1 MTQKNVRTVA
11 LTATTA
17 LLMLLVIG
25 FGEAFAE
32 MLDSGEW
39 QHTSLELQEN
49 SEKYANAVAVAGQHE
64 SVEDENNA
72 ADTALI
78 VAKSAK
84 LSAFDEVIRVQ

>member
-1 MTQKNVRTVA
+1 MTQKNAKTVA
-11 LTATTA
+11 LAATTA
-17 LLMLLVIG
+17 LLVLMVIG

-39 QHTSLELQEN
+39 QHTTLELQEN
-49 SEKYANAVAVAGQHE
+49 SEKYANAVAVAGQLE
-64 SVEDENNA
+64 NVEDKSNA

-78 VAKSAK
+78 IAKSVQ